1 MSILARIQKTITL
14 GGESFNQSSAPSG
27 DGTIVQNIALTA
39 GLGGAVTKIT
49 DDSGIVMMDR
59 VNHPFEDGDKVD
71 VWFGDYCRHNM
82 TVSLDS
88 NNDLELTGGFGDA
101 LPVSGT
107 EVVVRESYFCSV
119 SVKTDDI
126 RVLALTTT
134 GDGIFYFLGV
144 GDTSLFFVKV
154 SKNYAYDWQAG
165 SGTAAPFPAG
175 QTVAKVLISHSE
187 IIGAIMKFGILCE
200 NE

>member
-27 DGTIVQNIALTA
+27 DGTIVQNIVLSA

-49 DDSGIVMMDR
+49 DDSGIVMMNR
-59 VNHPFEDGDKVD
+59 VNHPFKDGDKVD
-71 VWFGDYCRHNM
+71 VWFGDYCRHAM

-107 EVVVRESYFCSV
+107 DVVVRESYFCSV

-134 GDGIFYFLGV
+134 GDGIFYFLGT
-144 GDTSLFFVKV
+144 GDTPLFLIKV
-154 SKNYAYDWQAG
+154 NKNYAYDWQTG
-165 SGTAAPFPAG
+165 SGATKPFPTG
-175 QTVAKVLISHSE
+175 RTIAKVLISHNE
-187 IIGAIMKFGILCE
+187 VTGANMKFGILCN

>member
-49 DDSGIVMMDR
+49 DDSGIVMMNR

-71 VWFGDYCRHNM
+71 VWFGDYCRHAM

-107 EVVVRESYFCSV
+107 AVVVRESYFCSV

-134 GDGIFYFLGV
+134 GDGIFYFLGS
-144 GDTSLFFVKV
+144 GDTPLFLIKV
-154 SKNYAYDWQAG
+154 NKNYAYDWQAG
-165 SGTAAPFPAG
+165 TGTAAPFPAG

>member
-27 DGTIVQNIALTA
+27 DGTIVQNIALPA
-39 GLGGAVTKIT
+39 GLGGAITKIT
-49 DDSGIVMMDR
+49 DDNGIVVMNR

-82 TVSLDS
+82 IVSLDS

-107 EVVVRESYFCSV
+107 EVLVRESYFCSV
-119 SVKTDDI
+119 SVKTDGI

-134 GDGIFYFLGV
+134 GDGIFYFLGT
-144 GDTSLFFVKV
+144 GGTPLFLIKV
-154 SKNYAYDWQAG
+154 NKNYTYDWQAG

-187 IIGAIMKFGILCE
+187 IIGAIMKFGILCN

>member
-27 DGTIVQNIALTA
+27 DGTIVQNIALPA
-39 GLGGAVTKIT
+39 GLGGAITKIT
-49 DDSGIVMMDR
+49 DDSGIVMMTR
-59 VNHPFEDGDKVD
+59 VNHPFVDGDKVD
-71 VWFGDYCRHNM
+71 VWFGDYCRHAM
-82 TVSLDS
+82 SVSLDS

-134 GDGIFYFLGV
+134 GDGIFYFLGT
-144 GDTSLFFVKV
+144 GDTPLFLIKV
-154 SKNYAYDWQAG
+154 NKNYAYDWQAG
-165 SGTAAPFPAG
+165 TGTAAPFPAG

-187 IIGAIMKFGILCE
+187 IIGAIMKFGILCN

>member
-71 VWFGDYCRHNM
+71 VWFGDYCRHAM

-107 EVVVRESYFCSV
+107 AVVVRESYFCSV

-134 GDGIFYFLGV
+134 GDGIFYFLGT
-144 GDTSLFFVKV
+144 GDTPLFSVKV
-154 SKNYAYDWQAG
+154 NKNYAYDWQVG
-165 SGTAAPFPAG
+165 TGTAAPFPAG

-187 IIGAIMKFGILCE
+187 IIGAIMKFGILCN

>member
-39 GLGGAVTKIT
+39 GLGGAVTKIA
-49 DDSGIVMMDR
+49 DDSGIVMMNR

-71 VWFGDYCRHNM
+71 VWFGDYCRHAM

-107 EVVVRESYFCSV
+107 AVVVRESYFCSV

-134 GDGIFYFLGV
+134 GDGIFYFLAAE
-144 GDTSLFFVKV
+144 DTPLFSVKV
-154 SKNYAYDWQAG
+154 SKNYAYDWQTG
-165 SGTAAPFPAG
+165 SGATKPFPTG
-175 QTVAKVLISHSE
+175 QSIAKVLISHNE
-187 IIGAIMKFGILCE
+187 VTGANMKFGILCN

>member
-49 DDSGIVMMDR
+49 DDSGIVLMNR

-71 VWFGDYCRHNM
+71 VWFGDYCRHAM
-82 TVSLDS
+82 SVSLDS

-107 EVVVRESYFCSV
+107 EVIVRESYFCSV

-134 GDGIFYFLGV
+134 GDGIFYFLGT
-144 GDTSLFFVKV
+144 GDTPLFLIKV
-154 SKNYAYDWQAG
+154 NKNYAYDWQAG
-165 SGTAAPFPAG
+165 TGTAAPFPAG

-187 IIGAIMKFGILCE
+187 IIGANMKLGILCN

>member
-27 DGTIVQNIALTA
+27 DGTIVQNIVLSA

-49 DDSGIVMMDR
+49 DDSGIVMMNR
-59 VNHPFEDGDKVD
+59 VNHPFKNGDKVD

-107 EVVVRESYFCSV
+107 DVVVRESYFCSV

-134 GDGIFYFLGV
+134 GDGIFYFLGT
-144 GDTSLFFVKV
+144 GDTPLFSVKV
-154 SKNYAYDWQAG
+154 NKNYAYDWQTG
-165 SGTAAPFPAG
+165 SGATKPFPTG
-175 QTVAKVLISHSE
+175 RTIAKVLISHNE
-187 IIGAIMKFGILCE
+187 VTGANMKFGILCN

>member
-71 VWFGDYCRHNM
+71 VWFGDYCRHAM

-107 EVVVRESYFCSV
+107 DVVVRESYFCSV

-134 GDGIFYFLGV
+134 GDGIFYFLGA
-144 GDTSLFFVKV
+144 GDTPLFSVKV
-154 SKNYAYDWQAG
+154 SKNYAYDWQTG
-165 SGTAAPFPAG
+165 SGATKPFPSG
-175 QTVAKVLISHSE
+175 QTIAKVLISHNE
-187 IIGAIMKFGILCE
+187 VTGANMKFGILCN

>member
-27 DGTIVQNIALTA
+27 DGTIVQNIALSA
-39 GLGGAVTKIT
+39 GLGGAVTKIA
-49 DDSGIVMMDR
+49 DDSGIVMMNR

-71 VWFGDYCRHNM
+71 VWFGDYCRHAM

-107 EVVVRESYFCSV
+107 DVIVRKSYFCSV

-126 RVLALTTT
+126 RVLALITT
-134 GDGIFYFLGV
+134 GDGIFYFLGA
-144 GDTSLFFVKV
+144 GDTPLFSVKV
-154 SKNYAYDWQAG
+154 SKNYAYDWQTG
-165 SGTAAPFPAG
+165 SGATKPFPIG
-175 QTVAKVLISHSE
+175 QTIAKVLISHNE
-187 IIGAIMKFGILCE
+187 VTGAIMKFGILCN

>member
-27 DGTIVQNIALTA
+27 DGTIVQNIALPA
-39 GLGGAVTKIT
+39 GLGGAVTKNT
-49 DDSGIVMMDR
+49 DDSGIVMMNR
-59 VNHPFEDGDKVD
+59 VNHPFKDGDKVD

-107 EVVVRESYFCSV
+107 DVVVRESYFCSV

-134 GDGIFYFLGV
+134 GDGIFYFLGA
-144 GDTSLFFVKV
+144 GNTPLFSVKV
-154 SKNYAYDWQAG
+154 NKNYAYDWQTG
-165 SGTAAPFPAG
+165 SGATKPFPTG
-175 QTVAKVLISHSE
+175 RTIAKVLISHNE
-187 IIGAIMKFGILCE
+187 VTGANMKFGILCN

>member
-27 DGTIVQNIALTA
+27 DGTIVQNIVLSA

-49 DDSGIVMMDR
+49 DDSGIVMMNR

-107 EVVVRESYFCSV
+107 DVVVRESYFCSV

-134 GDGIFYFLGV
+134 GDGIFYFLGT
-144 GDTSLFFVKV
+144 GDTPLFLIKV
-154 SKNYAYDWQAG
+154 NKNYAYDWQTG
-165 SGTAAPFPAG
+165 SGATKPFPTG
-175 QTVAKVLISHSE
+175 RTIAKVLISHSE

>member
-39 GLGGAVTKIT
+39 GLGGYVTKIT
-49 DDSGIVMMDR
+49 DDSGIVMMNR

-71 VWFGDYCRHNM
+71 VWFGDYCRHAM

>member
-27 DGTIVQNIALTA
+27 DGTIVQNIVLSA

-49 DDSGIVMMDR
+49 DDSGIVMMNR
-59 VNHPFEDGDKVD
+59 VNHPFKNGDKVD
-71 VWFGDYCRHNM
+71 VWFGDYCRHAM

-107 EVVVRESYFCSV
+107 DVVVRESYFCSV

-134 GDGIFYFLGV
+134 GDGIFYFLGT
-144 GDTSLFFVKV
+144 GDTPLFSVKV
-154 SKNYAYDWQAG
+154 NKNYAYDWQTG
-165 SGTAAPFPAG
+165 SGATKPFP
-175 QTVAKVLISHSE
+175 TERTIAKVLISHNE
-187 IIGAIMKFGILCE
+187 VTGANMKFGILCN

>member
-71 VWFGDYCRHNM
+71 VWFGDYCRHAM

-144 GDTSLFFVKV
+144 GDTSLFSVKV
-154 SKNYAYDWQAG
+154 SKNYAYDWQTG
-165 SGTAAPFPAG
+165 SGATKPFPTG
-175 QTVAKVLISHSE
+175 QTIAKVLISHNE
-187 IIGAIMKFGILCE
+187 VTGANMKFGILCN

>member
-49 DDSGIVMMDR
+49 DDSGIVMMNR

-71 VWFGDYCRHNM
+71 VWFGDYCRHAM
-82 TVSLDS
+82 SVSLDS

-144 GDTSLFFVKV
+144 GDTPLFLIKV
-154 SKNYAYDWQAG
+154 NKNYAYDWQAG

-175 QTVAKVLISHSE
+175 QTVAKVLISHNE
-187 IIGAIMKFGILCE
+187 VTGANMKFGILC
-200 NE
+200 NNK

>member
-27 DGTIVQNIALTA
+27 DGTIVQNIALPA
-39 GLGGAVTKIT
+39 GLGGAITKIT
-49 DDSGIVMMDR
+49 DDSGIVMMNR
-59 VNHPFEDGDKVD
+59 VNHPFLEDGNKVD
-71 VWFGDYCRHNM
+71 VWFGDYCRHAM

-107 EVVVRESYFCSV
+107 AVVVRESYFCSV

-126 RVLALTTT
+126 RVLALATT
-134 GDGIFYFLGV
+134 GDGIFYFLGT
-144 GDTSLFFVKV
+144 GDTPLFLIKV
-154 SKNYAYDWQAG
+154 NKNYAYDWQAG
-165 SGTAAPFPAG
+165 TGTAAPFPAG
-175 QTVAKVLISHSE
+175 QTIAKVLISHSE
-187 IIGAIMKFGILCE
+187 IIGANMKLGILCD
-200 NE
+200 N

>member
-49 DDSGIVMMDR
+49 DDSGIVIMDR

-71 VWFGDYCRHNM
+71 VWFGDYCRHAM
-82 TVSLDS
+82 SVSLDS

-107 EVVVRESYFCSV
+107 DVVVRESYFCSV

-134 GDGIFYFLGV
+134 GDGIFYFLGT
-144 GDTSLFFVKV
+144 GNTPLFLIKV
-154 SKNYAYDWQAG
+154 NKNYAYDWQAG
-165 SGTAAPFPAG
+165 TGIAAPFPAG

-187 IIGAIMKFGILCE
+187 IIGAIMKLGILCE

>member
-27 DGTIVQNIALTA
+27 DGTIVQNIALPA
-39 GLGGAVTKIT
+39 GLGGVVTKIT

-107 EVVVRESYFCSV
+107 AVVVRESYFCSV
-119 SVKTDDI
+119 SVKTDGI

-134 GDGIFYFLGV
+134 GDGIFYFLRAV
-144 GDTSLFFVKV
+144 NIPLFSVKV
-154 SKNYAYDWQAG
+154 NKNYTYDWQAG
-165 SGTAAPFPAG
+165 TGTAAPFPAG
-175 QTVAKVLISHSE
+175 QTIAKVLISHSE
-187 IIGAIMKFGILCE
+187 IIGANMKLGILCN

>member
-27 DGTIVQNIALTA
+27 DGAIIQNIALPA
-39 GLGGAVTKIT
+39 GLGGVVTKIT
-49 DDSGIVMMDR
+49 DDSGIVMMNR

-82 TVSLDS
+82 IVSLDS

-107 EVVVRESYFCSV
+107 EVVIRESYFCSV

-134 GDGIFYFLGV
+134 GDGIFYFLGA
-144 GDTSLFFVKV
+144 GNIPLFSVKV
-154 SKNYAYDWQAG
+154 NKNYTYDWQAG
-165 SGTAAPFPAG
+165 TGTAAPFPAE
-175 QTVAKVLISHSE
+175 QTIAKVLISHNE
-187 IIGAIMKFGILCE
+187 VTDVNMKFGILCN

>member
-1 MSILARIQKTITL
+1 
-14 GGESFNQSSAPSG
+14 
-27 DGTIVQNIALTA
+27 
-39 GLGGAVTKIT
+39 
-49 DDSGIVMMDR
+49 
-59 VNHPFEDGDKVD
+59 KVD
-71 VWFGDYCRHNM
+71 VWFGDYCRHAM

-107 EVVVRESYFCSV
+107 DVVVRESYFCSV

-134 GDGIFYFLGV
+134 GDGIFYFLGA
-144 GDTSLFFVKV
+144 GDTPLFSVKV
-154 SKNYAYDWQAG
+154 SKNYAYDWQTG
-165 SGTAAPFPAG
+165 SGATKPFPSG
-175 QTVAKVLISHSE
+175 QTIAKVLISHNE
-187 IIGAIMKFGILCE
+187 VTGANMKFGILCN

>member
-27 DGTIVQNIALTA
+27 DGTIVQNIVLSA

-49 DDSGIVMMDR
+49 DDSGIVMMNR

-71 VWFGDYCRHNM
+71 VWFGDYCRHAM

-88 NNDLELTGGFGDA
+88 SNDLELTGGFGDA

-134 GDGIFYFLGV
+134 GDGIFYFLGA
-144 GDTSLFFVKV
+144 GDTSLFSVKV
-154 SKNYAYDWQAG
+154 SKNYAYDWQTG
-165 SGTAAPFPAG
+165 SGATKPFPTG
-175 QTVAKVLISHSE
+175 QTIAKVLISHNE
-187 IIGAIMKFGILCE
+187 VTGANMKFGILCN

>member
-27 DGTIVQNIALTA
+27 DGTIVQNIVLSA

-49 DDSGIVMMDR
+49 DDSGIVMMNR
-59 VNHPFEDGDKVD
+59 VNHPFKNGDKVD
-71 VWFGDYCRHNM
+71 VWFGDYCRHAM
-82 TVSLDS
+82 SVSLDS

-107 EVVVRESYFCSV
+107 DVVVRESYFCSV

-134 GDGIFYFLGV
+134 GDGIFYFLGT
-144 GDTSLFFVKV
+144 GDTPLFSVKV
-154 SKNYAYDWQAG
+154 NKNYAYDWQTG
-165 SGTAAPFPAG
+165 SGATKPFPTG
-175 QTVAKVLISHSE
+175 RTIAKVLISHNE
-187 IIGAIMKFGILCE
+187 VTGANMKFGILCN

>member
-27 DGTIVQNIALTA
+27 DGTIVQNIVLSA

-49 DDSGIVMMDR
+49 DDSGIVMMNR
-59 VNHPFEDGDKVD
+59 VNHPFKDGDKVD
-71 VWFGDYCRHNM
+71 VWFGDYCRHAM

-107 EVVVRESYFCSV
+107 DVVVRESYFCSV

-134 GDGIFYFLGV
+134 GDGIFYFLGT
-144 GDTSLFFVKV
+144 GDTPLFSVKV
-154 SKNYAYDWQAG
+154 NKNYAYDWQTG
-165 SGTAAPFPAG
+165 SGATKPFPTG
-175 QTVAKVLISHSE
+175 RTIAKVLISHNE
-187 IIGAIMKFGILCE
+187 VTGANMKFGILCN

>member
-27 DGTIVQNIALTA
+27 DGAIVQNIALPA
-39 GLGGAVTKIT
+39 GLGGVVTKIT
-49 DDSGIVMMDR
+49 DDSGIVMMNR

-71 VWFGDYCRHNM
+71 VWFGDYCRHAM
-82 TVSLDS
+82 SVSLDS

-107 EVVVRESYFCSV
+107 AVVVRKSYFCSV

-134 GDGIFYFLGV
+134 GDGIFYFLGA
-144 GDTSLFFVKV
+144 GNTPLFLIKAN
-154 SKNYAYDWQAG
+154 KNYAYDWQTG
-165 SGTAAPFPAG
+165 SGATKPFPTG
-175 QTVAKVLISHSE
+175 QTIEKVLISHSE
-187 IIGAIMKFGILCE
+187 IIGAIMKFGILYN